1 MKKTVL
7 IAEFKHETNSF
18 MPEKSGVEA
27 FRARDWFFGDEILQ
41 VFRGVKNELG
51 GFLDFFQ
58 DVAECRLVPV
68 LAFNAQPGGIVT
80 REVFETARTTL
91 LEAID
96 REEQVDGILLALH
109 GAMVVEDCQDG
120 EGELL
125 EVGLRLHVGKVDG
138 TVAIHVVDCCNLHFV
153 GCFAWFFVKIVAKQH
168 QFFSLHGRAVVAG
181 GD

>member
-96 REEQVDGILLALH
+96 REEQVGGILLALH
-109 GAMVVEDCQDG
+109 GAMVVEGCQDG

-125 EVGLRLHVGKVDG
+125 EELRGKVGSEVPVIASLD
-138 TVAIHVVDCCNLHFV
+138 LH
-153 GCFAWFFVKIVAKQH
+153 CI
-168 QFFSLHGRAVVAG
+168 
-181 GD
+181 